1 MRIALKYGLPVTL
14 IVIIWVVFA
23 RFLFPIAQQSSLQ
36 FLAPV
41 LFNIA
46 EFIAIYLGIRAAGRT
61 VGQMGFKAS
70 LKVGVSIAFVYAA
83 SSCLF
88 FVVLDLIV
96 GPKLLLSEPM
106 SQNHPLWQVA
116 LAAYTGL
123 FFGSLI
129 LGLIYSTVVS
139 FAFAK
144 RNI

>member
-23 RFLFPIAQQSSLQ
+23 RFLFPIAPESGLQ

-46 EFIAIYLGIRAAGRT
+46 EFIAIYLGIRAAGRA
-61 VGQMGFKAS
+61 VGEMSFKAS

-88 FVVLDLIV
+88 FVVLYLIV

-106 SQNHPLWQVA
+106 AQNYPLWQVA
-116 LAAYTGL
+116 LGAYAGL
-123 FFGSLI
+123 FFGALI
-129 LGLIYSTVVS
+129 LGLIYSAVVS
-139 FAFAK
+139 FLLA
-144 RNI
+144 RRST